1 MGTEMTYDQIYKA
14 LFSEGIEEYV
24 PDGVSVSHPVVDI
37 REGIL
42 VDCFLLF
49 SSSRDRSRY
58 TAPTAR
64 IVIDSENKELIEFR
78 SVEEQ
83 PFSVYEGIDYYTND
97 GDALNNEK
105 AQAAEQEHR
114 TSYIEIRDLAFKDS
128 ITKTDKEMIIRYIK
142 SLKSVELV
150 HLQPYLFELGQTFFQ
165 WVRTVLK

>member
-24 PDGVSVSHPVVDI
+24 PDGFSVSHPVVDI

-64 IVIDSENKELIEFR
+64 IVIDSENKELIEFK

-105 AQAAEQEHR
+105 AQAAEQEYQI
-114 TSYIEIRDLAFKDS
+114 SYMEIRRIAFKNS
-128 ITKTDKEMIIRYIK
+128 ITISEKETIIRYIK
-142 SLKSVELV
+142 SLKAVELV
-150 HLQPYLFELGQTFFQ
+150 HLQPFLFELATPFFR
-165 WVRTVLK
+165 WAKCVLK